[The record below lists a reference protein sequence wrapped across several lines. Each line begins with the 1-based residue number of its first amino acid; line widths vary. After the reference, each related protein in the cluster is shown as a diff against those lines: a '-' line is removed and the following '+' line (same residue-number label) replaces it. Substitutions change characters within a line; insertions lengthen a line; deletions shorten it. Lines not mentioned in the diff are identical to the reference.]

1 MIIEIPNENS
11 IVKWKNDDKDEW
23 KVAEISDLIKAY
35 ERPKGDLIS
44 REALKKAL
52 SDKDLITWTHE
63 YGDAIPLDWLMS
75 AIDNAPTVETD
86 ILYLCDHKKC
96 GENFNCYECNHTSDI
111 RHAIN
116 FDLMEFP
123 RSVFVERIRPQGE
136 WLEDK
141 VAFHFVCNRCGC
153 ALRQLKSEV
162 FEGNFD
168 YNYCPNCG
176 AEMQKTKNDSL

>member
-1 MIIEIPNENS
+1 MTEN
-11 IVKWKNDDKDEW
+11 
-23 KVAEISDLIKAY
+23 
-35 ERPKGDLIS
+35 KGDLIS

-141 VAFHFVCNRCGC
+141 VAFHFVCNQCGC
-153 ALRQLKSEV
+153 ALRKLKSEV
-162 FEGNFD
+162 FEGDYD
-168 YNYCPNCG
+168 YNFCPNCG
-176 AEMQKTKNDSL
+176 ADMRGKADQLRDCENCVHHSDNGCEVWECEFEKRSDV